1 MDNPLR
7 DSFLEA
13 FEATLEAQ
21 LRAVKRLRSG
31 EEPALGPIPKRGLSQ
46 VDMAYA
52 ILKKTRS
59 PLHVSELLT
68 QIQQHFGRTVDRES
82 LVSSLTKKV
91 ARHDRFL
98 RTDKN
103 TFALLPEEKR

>member
-1 MDNPLR
+1 MENPLR
-7 DSFLEA
+7 NAFLEA

-21 LRAVKRLRSG
+21 LRAVKRLRTGAESSK
-31 EEPALGPIPKRGLSQ
+31 EPTPKRGLSQ

-68 QIQQHFGRTVDRES
+68 QIQQQFGQTVDRES

-91 ARHDRFL
+91 ARHDRFR